1 MKTIISTNP
10 PYSNA
15 LALSAMRACDH
26 AESAK
31 GAALGTYTKSS
42 TKTVTFKTPDPLKLV
57 ALRADRYRL
66 QNSARM
72 LFLAEHRMSNG
83 NESVISIDDYN
94 KLHRVVKCTR
104 TKSDFE
110 VGIHRSSDTG
120 KCFYSGLAVCGS
132 VWCCP
137 VCSAKIQER
146 RRDEISNGINWA
158 YENGKTCSMITLTIP
173 HYHNQ
178 SCSDLLE
185 KQKKALATFRSDGTW
200 SRKMKSYGFEG
211 LIRSLEVTHGK
222 NGWHPHTHEIWI
234 TDSNIDRKEFYS
246 FLLMRWEKACRKHGI
261 IPKGKLKSFR
271 EHSID
276 IHFNA
281 STSDYLAKQDDE
293 SNLSYWGADRE
304 VASGRSK
311 SSKGNH
317 PFQLLDAFSKG
328 DLSKG
333 ALFLEY
339 AKAFKGKRQI
349 FWTHGLKKKVN
360 IDDIDD
366 LKLAEREDDK
376 AVILTALNS
385 YAWQVVLDFDF
396 RAGIL
401 FLAESEG
408 VNGVDSWLKSKG
420 VDLFTDTYR
429 NFKLRENESSISS
442 DFISLDDIVLDF
454 IR

>member
-1 MKTIISTNP
+1 MDNIIGVSP
-10 PYSNA
+10 SNSIVDLEA
-15 LALSAMRACDH
+15 QNAP
-26 AESAK
+26 
-31 GAALGTYTKSS
+31 LGTYTKSS
-42 TKTVTFKTPDPLKLV
+42 PQTVTSKTPDPLKLV

-66 QNSARM
+66 QNSARV
-72 LFLAEHRMSNG
+72 LFLAEYRQSNN

-104 TKSDFE
+104 TKTDFE
-110 VGIHRSSDTG
+110 VGLHRSNDTG

-146 RRDEISNGINWA
+146 RREEIANGINWA
-158 YENGKTCSMITLTIP
+158 YGNDKTCLMITLTMP

-178 SCSDLLE
+178 SCSELLE
-185 KQKKALATFRSDGTW
+185 NQKNALAVFRKSGEW
-200 SRKMKSYGFEG
+200 SRKMKEFGFEG

-234 TDSNIDRKEFYS
+234 MKSSFNRSEFMKLVS
-246 FLLMRWEKACRKHGI
+246 KRWEIACKKFNL
-261 IPKGKLKSFR
+261 IPKGKLKAFR

-276 IHFNA
+276 VHFDA
-281 STSDYLAKQDDE
+281 SSSDYLAKQDDE

-311 SSKGNH
+311 KSNGKH
-317 PFQLLDAFSKG
+317 PFQLLDAFSSG
-328 DLSKG
+328 DLKKG

-349 FWTHGLKKKVN
+349 FWSHGLKKKVN
-360 IDDIDD
+360 IEDVDD
-366 LKLAEREDDK
+366 LKLAEREDDQ
-376 AVILTALNS
+376 AIILTALNS
-385 YAWQVVLDFDF
+385 YAWQVVLDNDF

-401 FLAESEG
+401 SLAEIQG
-408 VNGVDSWLKSKG
+408 VEGVDSWLKSKG
-420 VDLFTDTYR
+420 VDLFSDTFR
-429 NFKLRENESSISS
+429 NFKFRENDGMLSS
-442 DFISLDDIVLDF
+442 DSIVLDNVVLDF
-454 IR
+454 THS